1 MPTEAFFN
9 LKEERKEKLLQAAV
23 HEFSEHP
30 YSKVSVFKIAQNAEI
45 SRSAFYYYFKD
56 KRDIYEYLIE
66 GVKEGFLQNLGEVT
80 GPFDLFWF
88 SEKLF
93 DYMASIKG
101 TELES
106 FFKNLVANANPESIN
121 QIISGLDC
129 SHIANNVEA
138 MFDLRNLTIS
148 NYEELK
154 EVVFLLASGIMYS
167 VGGYLTDQ
175 LTLEEARAK
184 QQRMSNIVKEGILLK
199 RSEG

>member
-1 MPTEAFFN
+1 
-9 LKEERKEKLLQAAV
+9 
-23 HEFSEHP
+23 
-30 YSKVSVFKIAQNAEI
+30 
-45 SRSAFYYYFKD
+45 
-56 KRDIYEYLIE
+56 
-66 GVKEGFLQNLGEVT
+66 
-80 GPFDLFWF
+80 
-88 SEKLF
+88 
-93 DYMASIKG
+93 MASIKG

-106 FFKNLVANANPESIN
+106 FFKNLVANANSESIN